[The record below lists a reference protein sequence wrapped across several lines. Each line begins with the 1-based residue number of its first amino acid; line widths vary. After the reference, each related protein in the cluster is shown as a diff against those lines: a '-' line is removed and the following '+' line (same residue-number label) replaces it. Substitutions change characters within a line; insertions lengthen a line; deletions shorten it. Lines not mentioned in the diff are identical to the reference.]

1 MFVQVGDRA
10 GRGHVNPVRKLPD
23 VYPDGVS
30 TFEIQVPNGWSN
42 LEICWHA
49 RSSKAAVTSEDMNV
63 RFNRESTGNTYN
75 TNVLYNNA
83 ATTAASAQVM
93 AANEGT
99 IANLPAAT
107 ATASYFSGGTVR
119 ISNYYSPFAFKVATC
134 SQGGAIGN
142 ASNNSID
149 RHWEVVWANLSAINV
164 VTFFLAAG
172 TFVKGSRFSPYLF
185 K

>member
-1 MFVQVGDRA
+1 MFTQVGDRA

-23 VYPDGVS
+23 IYPDGVT
-30 TFEIQVPNGWSN
+30 TFEMVIPNGWSN
-42 LEICWHA
+42 LEICWVA
-49 RSSKAAVTSEDMNV
+49 RSSKAAVTTEDMNI

-75 TNVLYNNA
+75 TNVLYNST
-83 ATTAASAQVM
+83 ATAAASAQAM
-93 AANEGT
+93 AANEGS
-99 IANLPAAT
+99 IANIPAAS
-107 ATASYFSGGTVR
+107 ATANYFAGGTMR
-119 ISNYYSPFAFKVATC
+119 ISNYYNPFAFKVITN

-164 VTFFLAAG
+164 ITFFFASG